1 MRYGPR
7 TGGDE
12 CGSIIRGDASSSR
25 RSQARRRGPSPRARS
40 SRSGCGGSMC
50 LWHTPRATWKD
61 RPLSRRSA
69 RDSRSSAGR
78 ESRNIRIDTRW
89 ATADVELMQRFAR
102 EIVELQLA
110 DKQLGVVFMTT
121 LKWKTLFLILPA
133 LFFLSPICA
142 AEFTYKEYT
151 KASESWRRGFVF
163 GISRYMST
171 VAQPDEEA
179 PYPVRTAFQRCL
191 GGSTDTLLARHVEA
205 YAASNPGSS
214 NGSMVAVV
222 MRALFDL
229 CRSEI
234 EKTKPANTAPGQRS
248 RP

>member
-1 MRYGPR
+1 MRRIDVLMAYAESDREGQALVAAFR
-7 TGGDE
+7 EGLQKLGGRRAAIF
-12 CGSIIRGDASSSR
+12 GST
-25 RSQARRRGPSPRARS
+25 
-40 SRSGCGGSMC
+40 
-50 LWHTPRATWKD
+50 L
-61 RPLSRRSA
+61 
-69 RDSRSSAGR
+69 AGR
-78 ESRNIRIDTRW
+78 
-89 ATADVELMQRFAR
+89 ADVELMQRFAR

-121 LKWKTLFLILPA
+121 LKLKTLFLILPA